1 MINYIGN
8 ILKYLL
14 EEIKSYYTTPAAEH
28 LLQVIEG
35 DKVKPPPKE
44 HAVTLH
50 HTVVHILF

>member
-14 EEIKSYYTTPAAEH
+14 EEIKSSYTTPAAEH
-28 LLQVIEG
+28 LLQVIDG